1 MGTIRTYTI
10 EKDMTRNYF
19 CYGMAVVSER
29 ALPKVEDGFLPVQR
43 KLLYSMK
50 KSGFT
55 GDKKYETLET
65 IFMHNHVPCYDFYNG
80 NYSICG
86 YGSCFLR

>member
-50 KSGFT
+50 KS
-55 GDKKYETLET
+55 
-65 IFMHNHVPCYDFYNG
+65 
-80 NYSICG
+80 
-86 YGSCFLR
+86 